1 MPNMSAGSKRARYS
15 VSISNQNQEEGPRKA
30 GLVPTEA
37 ITANQR
43 QIYNERGYPKSL
55 AFMMFGKQR
64 EEIPGY
70 SIIGV
75 YVVNGD
81 DFEMNVNQLTEQA
94 KAAIS
99 EEISAQFIIDLAAS
113 ETPVVALPETLKLH
127 LVQDQLK
134 YELN

>member
-15 VSISNQNQEEGPRKA
+15 VSISNQNQGGGPRKA

-37 ITANQR
+37 ITANHR

-75 YVVNGD
+75 YIVNGD
-81 DFEMNVNQLTEQA
+81 DFEMDVNQLTDQA
-94 KAAIS
+94 KAAI
-99 EEISAQFIIDLAAS
+99 
-113 ETPVVALPETLKLH
+113 
-127 LVQDQLK
+127 
-134 YELN
+134 